1 MAYKVADFIMELPAS
16 QSGKLTEFIMEM
28 YFGHMEIKIEVTLPG
43 FDEKKVFMASYDQ
56 IVPR

>member
-1 MAYKVADFIMELPAS
+1 MELPAS